1 MSLNKNLSLLH
12 KEVLESLSPDVRKQL
27 INEEKK
33 LFNNYLEGKTLK
45 VGSQVPNVFFRDEN
59 LKSVYLTDL
68 LKEHHLV
75 LSFFR
80 GTWCPYCNLE
90 LISLAKI
97 NNEIEKR
104 GARLVAVSPELHRY
118 SEDTLKKNKIDFP
131 VFTDLNNK
139 AADEFG
145 LVFNLSPEY
154 REIYQTLNIHLNI
167 LNSENN
173 WTLPMPATFIISKDG
188 VITST
193 YVNADYTQR
202 MEPNDILEQLD
213 LLSRS

>member
-12 KEVLESLSPDVRKQL
+12 KEVLESLFPDVRKQL

-59 LKSVYLTDL
+59 LKSVYLIDL

-131 VFTDLNNK
+131 VFTDLNNRLLMN
-139 AADEFG
+139 
-145 LVFNLSPEY
+145 LV
-154 REIYQTLNIHLNI
+154 
-167 LNSENN
+167 
-173 WTLPMPATFIISKDG
+173 
-188 VITST
+188 
-193 YVNADYTQR
+193 
-202 MEPNDILEQLD
+202 
-213 LLSRS
+213 